1 MIFVAEMDRMGCVHL
16 FFKNRRIAEQVRKHV
31 VKNGGPNEISA
42 FIQNGE
48 EFLENCTPAQRKD
61 LEEGWEINFRADAWD
76 MAHYWG
82 YDAHTVFERKE
93 TQQQ

>member
-48 EFLENCTPAQRKD
+48 EFLEN
-61 LEEGWEINFRADAWD
+61 E
-76 MAHYWG
+76 
-82 YDAHTVFERKE
+82 
-93 TQQQ
+93 